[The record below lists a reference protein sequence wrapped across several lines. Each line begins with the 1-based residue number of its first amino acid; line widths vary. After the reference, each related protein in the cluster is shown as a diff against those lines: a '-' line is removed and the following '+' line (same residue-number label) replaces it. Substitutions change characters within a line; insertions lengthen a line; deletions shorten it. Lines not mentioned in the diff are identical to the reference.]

1 MNEGPRGRDMDRAV
15 NPREKI
21 EQLTAEWEPKVIAA
35 VNDYHIKVARIHGA
49 FIWHSHPETDEAFL
63 VVDGRLRI
71 ELRDGSVELG
81 PGDLYVVPQ
90 GVEHRPVAD
99 APCGIVMF
107 EPAGTV
113 NTGDQGGE
121 RTRPADDWI

>member
-1 MNEGPRGRDMDRAV
+1 MDGAV

-21 EQLTAEWEPKVIAA
+21 QQLTAEWEPKVVAA
-35 VNDYHIKVARIHGA
+35 LNDHHIKVARVHGE
-49 FIWHSHPETDEAFL
+49 FIWHSHPETDEAFM

-71 ELRDGSVELG
+71 ELRDGAVELG
-81 PGDLYVVPQ
+81 PGDLYVVPR
-90 GVEHRPVAD
+90 GVEHRPVAEE
-99 APCGIVMF
+99 PCGILLI
-107 EPAGTV
+107 EQAGTV